1 MFRISGR
8 ADLLE
13 RSLHGPGCTDQE
25 VRALV
30 ATADQVPALTSAA
43 CAPREEF
50 VSALGLK
57 LHAEAMRMPTGQA
70 HRASSARTTGRSP
83 TKPMVL
89 VIGKGARV
97 VAAAAACVLLV
108 GAIVGVSSRS
118 ALPGGVLYPVKQ
130 VLNSAAVQL
139 AGSTFERG
147 VTLLSQA
154 QDDIGDA
161 RALVER
167 DRTRADPAAVNLAL
181 LSALD
186 SAGTGQQAL
195 LGDFDRTR
203 NPQSLIAIQDFAVR
217 AMAQLKALRLQV
229 PASSRADVEALIA
242 LVSQSQSTLA
252 REIAGCGQPCAAL
265 GSAGLGGSPASPTSG
280 SPTTGPTAKR
290 PAGSQPAP
298 GVPTG
303 RLPVVGPVPA
313 ITGPTA
319 AVGHPGS
326 PLPLGGGITPPP
338 ITVGSIT
345 GRPSPIQIPPLLPLP
360 PTPALPTAPA
370 PIAVLP

>member
-1 MFRISGR
+1 MFLASRR

-13 RSLHGPGCTDQE
+13 RSLQGLGCTDQD
-25 VRALV
+25 VRSLV

-57 LHAEAMRMPTGQA
+57 LHAEAMRIPAHA
-70 HRASSARTTGRSP
+70 HRASSARATGRSP
-83 TKPMVL
+83 TRPMVL

-108 GAIVGVSSRS
+108 GALVGVSSRS

-139 AGSTFERG
+139 AGSTFDRG

-161 RALVER
+161 RTLVER
-167 DRTRADPAAVNLAL
+167 DKARADPAAVNLAL

-186 SAGTGQQAL
+186 SAKTGQRAL
-195 LGDFDRTR
+195 LGDFGRTR

-217 AMAQLKALRLQV
+217 AMAPLKALRLQV

-242 LVSQSQSTLA
+242 LVNQSQSTSA
-252 REIAGCGQPCAAL
+252 REIAVCGQPCAAL
-265 GSAGLGGSPASPTSG
+265 RGAGLRSSPA

-290 PAGSQPAP
+290 PAGSQPVP

-303 RLPVVGPVPA
+303 RLPVVGPEPA
-313 ITGPTA
+313 VTGPTA

-326 PLPLGGGITPPP
+326 
-338 ITVGSIT
+338 
-345 GRPSPIQIPPLLPLP
+345 
-360 PTPALPTAPA
+360 
-370 PIAVLP
+370 

>member
-1 MFRISGR
+1 MFVASRR

-13 RSLHGPGCTDQE
+13 RSLHEPGCTDRE
-25 VRALV
+25 ILDLV

-50 VSALGLK
+50 VSALALK
-57 LHAEAMRMPTGQA
+57 LHDEAMRMPAGQA
-70 HRASSARTTGRSP
+70 NRASSARTTGRSP

-139 AGSTFERG
+139 AGSTFDRG

-161 RALVER
+161 RSLVER
-167 DRTRADPAAVNLAL
+167 DRTRADPAGVNLAL

-186 SAGTGQQAL
+186 SARTGQQAL
-195 LGDFDRTR
+195 LGDFERTK

-242 LVSQSQSTLA
+242 VVNQSQSTLA
-252 REIAGCGQPCAAL
+252 REIGVCGQPCAAL
-265 GSAGLGGSPASPTSG
+265 GGAGLSSPSA
-280 SPTTGPTAKR
+280 SPTTGPAAQR
-290 PAGSQPAP
+290 PAGSPPVP

-313 ITGPTA
+313 VTGPTA
-319 AVGHPGS
+319 VVGHPGS
-326 PLPLGGGITPPP
+326 PLPLLGGVTVPAITARSV
-338 ITVGSIT
+338 TV
-345 GRPSPIQIPPLLPLP
+345 RPSPIRIPPLIPPLPLP
-360 PTPALPTAPA
+360 TTPALPTAPT

>member
-1 MFRISGR
+1 MFLASRR

-13 RSLHGPGCTDQE
+13 RSLQGLVCTDQE

-30 ATADQVPALTSAA
+30 ATADQVPALTSPA
-43 CAPREEF
+43 CAPRDEF
-50 VSALGLK
+50 VDALGLR
-57 LHAEAMRMPTGQA
+57 LHAEAMRMPTGHA
-70 HRASSARTTGRSP
+70 RRASSARTTGRSP

-97 VAAAAACVLLV
+97 VAVAAACVLLV

-139 AGSTFERG
+139 AGSGFDRG

-154 QDDIGDA
+154 QDDMGDA

-167 DRTRADPAAVNLAL
+167 DGTGADPAAVNLAL

-186 SAGTGQQAL
+186 SATTGQRAL

-203 NPQSLIAIQDFAVR
+203 NPQSLIALQDFAAR
-217 AMAQLKALRLQV
+217 AMPQLRALRLQV

-242 LVSQSQSTLA
+242 LVNQSQSTLA
-252 REIAGCGQPCAAL
+252 REFAVCGQPCAAL
-265 GSAGLGGSPASPTSG
+265 GVARLGGSPASPT
-280 SPTTGPTAKR
+280 TGPTASR
-290 PAGSQPAP
+290 TAVGQPVP
-298 GVPTG
+298 RVPTG
-303 RLPVVGPVPA
+303 GLPVGGPVPA
-313 ITGPTA
+313 ITAPTA
-319 AVGHPGS
+319 AVGHPSS
-326 PLPLGGGITPPP
+326 PLRVRGGVTLPPV
-338 ITVGSIT
+338 TVGSVT
-345 GRPSPIQIPPLLPLP
+345 GRPSPIRIPPLLPLP
-360 PTPALPTAPA
+360 PTPALPTAPTA
-370 PIAVLP
+370 LAVLP

>member
-1 MFRISGR
+1 MFLAGRR

-13 RSLHGPGCTDQE
+13 RSLQGLGCTDRE
-25 VRALV
+25 VRTLV
-30 ATADQVPALTSAA
+30 GTAAQVPALTSAA

-57 LHAEAMRMPTGQA
+57 LHAEAMRMPA
-70 HRASSARTTGRSP
+70 ARSHRASSARTTGHSP

-89 VIGKGARV
+89 VIGRGARV
-97 VAAAAACVLLV
+97 VTVAAACVLLV

-118 ALPGGVLYPVKQ
+118 ALPGGLLYPVKQ

-139 AGSTFERG
+139 AGSTFDRG

-161 RALVER
+161 RSLVER
-167 DRTRADPAAVNLAL
+167 DRTHADPAGVNLAL
-181 LSALD
+181 RSALD
-186 SAGTGQQAL
+186 SAKTGQQAL

-203 NPQSLIAIQDFAVR
+203 NPQSLIALQDFDVR
-217 AMAQLKALRLQV
+217 AMALLKALRLQV

-242 LVSQSQSTLA
+242 LLNQSQGTLA
-252 REIAGCGQPCAAL
+252 HEIAVCGQPCAAL
-265 GSAGLGGSPASPTSG
+265 GGPGLSGSPASPT
-280 SPTTGPTAKR
+280 TVPTAQS
-290 PAGSQPAP
+290 PAGSQPVP

-303 RLPVVGPVPA
+303 RRPVVGPAPA
-313 ITGPTA
+313 VTVPTA

-326 PLPLGGGITPPP
+326 PLPVRGDATLPSIS
-338 ITVGSIT
+338 VGSVT
-345 GRPSPIQIPPLLPLP
+345 GRPSPIRIPPLLPLP
-360 PTPALPTAPA
+360 PTPALPTVPTA
-370 PIAVLP
+370 IAVLP

>member
-1 MFRISGR
+1 
-8 ADLLE
+8 
-13 RSLHGPGCTDQE
+13 
-25 VRALV
+25 
-30 ATADQVPALTSAA
+30 
-43 CAPREEF
+43 
-50 VSALGLK
+50 
-57 LHAEAMRMPTGQA
+57 
-70 HRASSARTTGRSP
+70 
-83 TKPMVL
+83 MVL

-97 VAAAAACVLLV
+97 VATAAACVLLV

-139 AGSTFERG
+139 AGSPFDRG

-154 QDDIGDA
+154 QNDIGDA
-161 RALVER
+161 RSLVER
-167 DRTRADPAAVNLAL
+167 DRIRTDPAAMNLAL

-186 SAGTGQQAL
+186 SATAGQRAL
-195 LGDFDRTR
+195 LGDFERTK

-242 LVSQSQSTLA
+242 LVNRSQSTLA
-252 REIAGCGQPCAAL
+252 REIAVCGQPCAAL
-265 GSAGLGGSPASPTSG
+265 GGAGLDSSPA

-290 PAGSQPAP
+290 PAGSQLVP

-303 RLPVVGPVPA
+303 RLPVVGPVPKV
-313 ITGPTA
+313 TGPSTA
-319 AVGHPGS
+319 VSHTGS
-326 PLPLGGGITPPP
+326 PLPLLGGVTLPP
-338 ITVGSIT
+338 ISVGSVT
-345 GRPSPIQIPPLLPLP
+345 GQPSPIPIPIPIPPLLPLP
-360 PTPALPTAPA
+360 ITPALPTAPI

>member
-1 MFRISGR
+1 MFLASRR

-57 LHAEAMRMPTGQA
+57 LHDEAMRMPA
-70 HRASSARTTGRSP
+70 HARRASSARTTGRSP
-83 TKPMVL
+83 TTPMVL

-118 ALPGGVLYPVKQ
+118 ALPGAVLYPVKQ

-139 AGSTFERG
+139 AGSPFDRG

-154 QDDIGDA
+154 QNDIGDA
-161 RALVER
+161 RSLVER

-186 SAGTGQQAL
+186 SATAGQRAL
-195 LGDFDRTR
+195 LGDFERTK

-217 AMAQLKALRLQV
+217 AMAQLRALRLQV

-242 LVSQSQSTLA
+242 LVNQSQSTLA
-252 REIAGCGQPCAAL
+252 REIAVCGQPCAAL
-265 GSAGLGGSPASPTSG
+265 GGAGLSSSPA

-290 PAGSQPAP
+290 PAGSQLVP

-303 RLPVVGPVPA
+303 RLPVVGPVPEVA
-313 ITGPTA
+313 GPSTA
-319 AVGHPGS
+319 VSHAGS
-326 PLPLGGGITPPP
+326 PLPLLGGVTLPP
-338 ITVGSIT
+338 ITVGSVT
-345 GRPSPIQIPPLLPLP
+345 GRPSPIRIPPLLPLP
-360 PTPALPTAPA
+360 LTPALPTAPI